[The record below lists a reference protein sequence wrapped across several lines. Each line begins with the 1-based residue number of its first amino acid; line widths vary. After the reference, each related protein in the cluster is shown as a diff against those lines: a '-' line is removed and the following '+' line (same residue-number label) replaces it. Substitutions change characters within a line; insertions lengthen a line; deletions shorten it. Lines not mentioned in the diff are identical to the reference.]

1 MSTHSRPRVT
11 ISDVARTAGV
21 SIATVSRVLNSSV
34 PVTGDTAQKV
44 QRAIDLLGFQPH
56 LAARTLAGGK
66 TNTIGLL
73 VPDLSNPFFAPLVRG
88 VELCVR
94 AAGFDLLIYSACGDL
109 QRPRARTRPLNED
122 NTDGLLI
129 FTNNLEDEE
138 IVRLHAER
146 FPLVL
151 LMRSAPG
158 GLAIPTVMFDNAAGV
173 RAAIQHLVVVC
184 GRRRIGFLQGPP
196 DNEDSQIREVC
207 YRQLLAQHHLPFD
220 PQLVTRGD
228 FSEQVAYRAVKA
240 WINQGVCFDALFT
253 GDDLAAIGAIRAL
266 REAHIEVPAQ
276 VSVIGFD
283 DVAIA
288 QHFSPALT
296 TIYAPIEEAGQR
308 GAELLI
314 QQIAVRPVKS
324 LVLPTRLIVRQSCG
338 GIHRGEN
345 HETAHQ

>member
-1 MSTHSRPRVT
+1 MSTHSRPRIT

-44 QRAIDLLGFQPH
+44 QRAIELLGFQPH

-109 QRPRARTRPLNED
+109 QKPRARTRPLNEN

-138 IVRLHAER
+138 ISRLHAQKC
-146 FPLVL
+146 PLVL
-151 LMRSAPG
+151 LMRSAPA
-158 GLAIPTVMFDNAAGV
+158 GLNIPTVMFDNAAGAQ
-173 RAAIQHLVVVC
+173 AAIQHLICVC
-184 GRRRIGFLQGPP
+184 GRRRIGFLQGPQG
-196 DNEDSQIREVC
+196 NEDSQIREES
-207 YRQLLAQHHLPFD
+207 YRQVLAKHHIPFD

-228 FSEQVAYRAVKA
+228 FSEQVAYRAVKI
-240 WINQGVCFDALFT
+240 WLNQGVCFDALFT
-253 GDDLAAIGAIRAL
+253 GDDLAAIGAITAL
-266 REAHIEVPAQ
+266 REAGLEVPAQ
-276 VSVIGFD
+276 VSVVGFD

-288 QHFSPALT
+288 QHFNPALT
-296 TIYAPIEEAGQR
+296 TVFAPIEEAGQR
-308 GAELLI
+308 GADLLI
-314 QQIAVRPVKS
+314 QQIAARSVES
-324 LVLPTRLIVRQSCG
+324 IILPTRLIVRQSCG
-338 GIHRGEN
+338 GMQRGEGR
-345 HETAHQ
+345 